1 MLEGIRHYPKK
12 KKLKKSKL
20 LILIFLPVALIV
32 FGIWYIY
39 EKFEPNVSRPTA
51 IVIDPKIVEETVEV
65 SSEIIKKTIDSP
77 KNEINVKGLDE
88 IVNSYETST
97 YNQ

>member
-1 MLEGIRHYPKK
+1 M
-12 KKLKKSKL
+12 
-20 LILIFLPVALIV
+20 ILIFLPVALIV

-39 EKFEPNVSRPTA
+39 EKFEPNVSRPTT
-51 IVIDPKIVEETVEV
+51 IVIEPKIVEETVEA
-65 SSEIIKKTIDSP
+65 SPETIKEVPDSP
-77 KNEINVKGLDE
+77 INKINDKGLDE